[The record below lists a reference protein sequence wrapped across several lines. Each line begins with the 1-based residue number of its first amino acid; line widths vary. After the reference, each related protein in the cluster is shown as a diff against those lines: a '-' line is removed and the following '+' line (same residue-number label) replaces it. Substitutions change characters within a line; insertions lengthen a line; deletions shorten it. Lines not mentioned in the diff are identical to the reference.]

1 VPLLTGTGNSQR
13 CFLSANFLVL
23 GELALNVK
31 IGKVAQNSTWQPF
44 RWQVLEMGPA
54 EIPLP
59 QGEDERVQTV
69 TAEVYQDQLQGYF
82 LNLDTD
88 TPYVFFGVRYP
99 EDDKS
104 QMPSVFQA
112 TLSYDEAARLMDSNE
127 EVQTLPM
134 PAPVASWLAE
144 LVQAKYQ
151 PEPKQRRRPQ
161 SFVKPEERG

>member
-1 VPLLTGTGNSQR
+1 MPLLTGTGNSQR

-31 IGKVAQNSTWQPF
+31 IGKVAQNSPWQPF

-59 QGEDERVQTV
+59 QGEDERVQAV

-104 QMPSVFQA
+104 RMPSVFQA